1 MSAKARGRVLLALRE
16 EPVRHPALIEHLD
29 PARRYVDGGR
39 SAGRPVGI
47 SPGGSEATR
56 HR

>member
-1 MSAKARGRVLLALRE
+1 MSAKARGRVLLALSE